1 MIDVSQAVEH
11 DHPRALDFLRRDI
24 KNINDFFKKKGV
36 HIFRSKAIFEFIVLK
51 KIKQGE
57 EKD

>member
-11 DHPRALDFLRRDI
+11 DHPHALDFLRRDI

-36 HIFRSKAIFEFIVLK
+36 HIFKLKAIFEFIALN
-51 KIKQGE
+51 QF
-57 EKD
+57 